1 MTQPREPN
9 GLVAFHIS
17 RENIEERKSI
27 FLIPAAPQPS
37 HRGGELL
44 HSLGALFSVLATSRE
59 IYRKQKKLN
68 YTSRL
73 QTM

>member
-17 RENIEERKSI
+17 REKIEERKSI

-44 HSLGALFSVLATSRE
+44 HSLGALLSSSQSPAKFIGS
-59 IYRKQKKLN
+59 KKN
-68 YTSRL
+68 
-73 QTM
+73 